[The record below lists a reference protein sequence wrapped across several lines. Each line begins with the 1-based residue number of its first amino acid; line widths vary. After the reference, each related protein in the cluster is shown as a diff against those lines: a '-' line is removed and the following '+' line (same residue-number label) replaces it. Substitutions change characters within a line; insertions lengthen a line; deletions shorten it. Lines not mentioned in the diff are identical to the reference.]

1 MEESTSMQIT
11 NIKTGRPCHSRGV
24 TLIELMIVVVIIGV
38 IAGIAYPLY
47 TNYMLTSRRT
57 EATTMLHQ
65 VSGRQEQ
72 FFKDNKRYA
81 NTMTEMGYTANN
93 ELSPNGY
100 YSVSVTAASQS
111 SYTLRAIPQTKGG
124 QSADTD
130 CNFIQ
135 YQHNGVAIGG
145 IRTPAICWKK

>member
-1 MEESTSMQIT
+1 MRIS
-11 NIKTGRPCHSRGV
+11 NIRTRRSCRNRGF

-81 NTMTEMGYTANN
+81 NNMTEMGYSANS
-93 ELSPNGY
+93 ELSPNSY
-100 YSVSVTAASQS
+100 YAVNVTAASLGG
-111 SYTLRAIPQTKGG
+111 YTIQAVPQTKKG
-124 QSADTD
+124 QNSDTD
-130 CNFIQ
+130 CLAIT
-135 YQHNGVAIGG
+135 YQHDGVATDG
-145 IRTPAICWKK
+145 IRTPALCWKK